1 MVAFLENGITI
12 VMVGIGMGMTMG
24 MTLMSGMAE
33 WQVSLE
39 RRLAWEQVWNVGM
52 LHIWRLRWTR
62 KLVYIDRC
70 CCYDWR

>member
-1 MVAFLENGITI
+1 
-12 VMVGIGMGMTMG
+12 
-24 MTLMSGMAE
+24 MTLMFGMAE

-62 KLVYIDRC
+62 KLVYIDLLLL
-70 CCYDWR
+70 